1 MTLPWQES
9 FKLGYAPMD
18 ATHREF
24 VDLLNRVDTVPSE
37 SFVDYFDTL
46 VEHTKTHF
54 EAEKKLMEESKF
66 LSLREH
72 ADDHDRI
79 LAEMMQMQRFAARG
93 MTKIA
98 RSYIKEKLP
107 DWFTV
112 HAASM
117 DIALVKHLNK

>member
-1 MTLPWQES
+1 MILPWQES
-9 FKLGYAPMD
+9 FELGFAPMD

-24 VDLLNRVDTVPSE
+24 VDLLNRADTVQAE
-37 SFVDYFDTL
+37 SFVGYFDTL
-46 VEHTKTHF
+46 VEHTKAHF

-66 LSLREH
+66 LSMREH
-72 ADDHDRI
+72 VDDHDRI

-93 MTKIA
+93 MTKIV

-117 DIALVKHLNK
+117 DIALTLHLNK